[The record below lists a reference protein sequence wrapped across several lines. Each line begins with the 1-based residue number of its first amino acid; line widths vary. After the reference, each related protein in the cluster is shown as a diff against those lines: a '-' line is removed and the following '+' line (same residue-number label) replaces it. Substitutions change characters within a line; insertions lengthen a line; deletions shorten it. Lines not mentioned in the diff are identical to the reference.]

1 MAYTG
6 AEGYYAINIYAVGW
20 GTMGGGVKTDDVGH
34 VLTADGDVIE
44 NLFAVGEVS
53 DHDIFGQYYVGG
65 MSMSTFA
72 AGGHITGRT
81 AAQELA
87 G

>member
-1 MAYTG
+1 
-6 AEGYYAINIYAVGW
+6 
-20 GTMGGGVKTDDVGH
+20 MGGGVKTDDVGH

-72 AGGHITGRT
+72 AGGQITGRT